1 MFLRPVATLALL
13 LAAAGDRAVAA
24 PDGLADRLA
33 AAVASAGLGDAT
45 VAVAVRRVADGGLV
59 FGRHAGDPVIPAS
72 NAKVATC
79 AAAWLR
85 LGPDWRWTTT
95 VTQQGTRGADGTLRG
110 DLLVRG
116 DGDPT
121 ISARFGGGRAA
132 ATLEQWAAILRERGL
147 TRVAGH
153 LLLDD
158 SAFDAQRLHPDWP
171 EDQVSRWYSA
181 EITALTLND
190 GCVDLQV
197 AAEGSRPRWV
207 ADPATAYVEVDN
219 DCRVTASRREHQV
232 SVWRTAGANRIR
244 IWGRVWPGAADAPFS
259 VPVQDPALF
268 FGQVLRECLA
278 RAGITVEGTVRRATA
293 DEARREGPML
303 VRHRAPLGLAVGVCL
318 ARSQNLYAEHLCKTL
333 GRAARGQGSWTA
345 GGAAI
350 AEALRAAGVPVGA
363 IALRDGSGYSRES
376 RVTADA
382 LARVLVHMGQRS
394 DFDAWRACLAAP
406 GEPGTLD
413 DRLTNEPTRSRVRAK
428 TGYLAGVSALSGYA
442 QAADGAWYA
451 FAVLVNGLKG
461 PAAPAKRL
469 QDRIARLLVDAG
481 A

>member
-1 MFLRPVATLALL
+1 MRLRSACLALL
-13 LAAAGDRAVAA
+13 LAAAGDRALAS
-24 PDGLADRLA
+24 PDGLTDRLA
-33 AAVASAGLGDAT
+33 AAVAGAGLGDAT

-59 FGRHAGDPVIPAS
+59 FGRHATDAVIPAS
-72 NAKVATC
+72 NAKVFTA

-85 LGPDWRWTTT
+85 LGPEWRWTTT
-95 VTQQGTRGADGTLRG
+95 VAAQGGLGPDGTLAG

-121 ISARFGGGRAA
+121 ISARFGGGRAT
-132 ATLEQWAAILRERGL
+132 ATFEQWATILRARGL
-147 TRVAGH
+147 RRVAGD

-171 EDQVSRWYSA
+171 ENQIARWYSA
-181 EITALTLND
+181 EIAALTLND
-190 GCVDLQV
+190 GCVDVLV
-197 AAEGSRPRWV
+197 TAAGARPRIV
-207 ADPATAYVEVDN
+207 ADPATAYVEWDN
-219 DCRVTASRREHQV
+219 DARATASRREHQV
-232 SVWRTAGANRIR
+232 SFWRAAGGNRIR
-244 IWGRVWPGAADAPFS
+244 IWGQVWTGAADAPFS

-268 FGQVLRECLA
+268 FGQVLRESLA
-278 RAGITVEGTVRRATA
+278 RGGITVEGTVRRATA
-293 DEARREGPML
+293 DEARRDGPAW

-333 GRAARGQGSWTA
+333 GRETRGEGSWAA
-345 GGAAI
+345 GCAAI
-350 AEALRAAGVPVGA
+350 AEALRVAGVPAGA
-363 IALRDGSGYSRES
+363 VALRDGSGYSRES

-382 LARVLVHMGQRS
+382 LARVLVHLGRRP
-394 DFDAWRACLAAP
+394 DFEAWRACLAAP

-413 DRLTNEPTRSRVRAK
+413 DRLTESPVRDRVRAK

-442 QAADGAWYA
+442 QGADGAWYA

-469 QDRIARLLVDAG
+469 QDRIARLLVESG